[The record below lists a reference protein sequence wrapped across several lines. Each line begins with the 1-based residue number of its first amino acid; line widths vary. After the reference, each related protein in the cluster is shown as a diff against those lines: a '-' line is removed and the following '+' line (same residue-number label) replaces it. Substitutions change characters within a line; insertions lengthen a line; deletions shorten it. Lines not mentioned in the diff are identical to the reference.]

1 MVRPRPPARGRR
13 AASDAEISDGTWND
27 LAARYDTKQR
37 MDVVFTVGQC
47 NLVSIA
53 LRTFRVP
60 LDEEV
65 EGFRASSPPVVD
77 VGEQPRQDGK
87 QRPIQRLVD
96 LRRGAV
102 GRAYSYQHG
111 SERDRSVGATVG
123 QRAGVQGPFDNQG
136 PSRSA

>member
-47 NLVSIA
+47 NVVSIA

-60 LDEEV
+60 LDEGV
-65 EGFRASSPPVVD
+65 EGF
-77 VGEQPRQDGK
+77 PRQ
-87 QRPIQRLVD
+87 
-96 LRRGAV
+96 
-102 GRAYSYQHG
+102 
-111 SERDRSVGATVG
+111 
-123 QRAGVQGPFDNQG
+123 
-136 PSRSA
+136 